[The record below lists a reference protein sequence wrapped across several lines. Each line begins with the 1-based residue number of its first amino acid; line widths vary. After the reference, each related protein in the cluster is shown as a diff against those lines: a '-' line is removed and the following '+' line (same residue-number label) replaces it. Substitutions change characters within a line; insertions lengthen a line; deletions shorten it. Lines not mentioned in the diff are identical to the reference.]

1 MSCDELRDQYELYA
15 LGVLDAA
22 ERAELDEHLLREGDP
37 CIEGLQHALQLV
49 SSLALAA
56 PESRPPAR
64 LRNRVLGLVN
74 EPKLP
79 WFREPE
85 WIVAVMALA
94 IIAAW
99 LVSVHRIQERTLA
112 VARQDLS
119 RTNVELAR
127 LNEAFALM
135 NDPAAK
141 QLVFGE
147 NAPKPR
153 GRVFVNPKQGVLLLA
168 SNLAPAPAG
177 KIYEMWI
184 IPKGGSPLPSGL
196 FQSQPD
202 GTAMYLRKGAVDVAS
217 TGFVAVTLEP
227 EAGSQAPTTQPLIV
241 AAL

>member
-1 MSCDELRDQYELYA
+1 MNCDELRDQYELYA
-15 LGVLDAA
+15 LGVLGAA
-22 ERAELDEHLLREGDP
+22 ERAELDEHLKREGDP
-37 CIEGLQHALQLV
+37 CIEGVHQARQLV
-49 SSLALAA
+49 SSLVLTA

-64 LRNRVLGLVN
+64 LRSRVVNLVS
-74 EPKLP
+74 EPKRS
-79 WFREPE
+79 WFRAPE
-85 WIVAVMALA
+85 WIAAAVAMT

-99 LVSVHRIQERTLA
+99 LANARRVQERTL
-112 VARQDLS
+112 VEARQELS
-119 RTNVELAR
+119 RKNVELAQ

-141 QLVFGE
+141 QVVFGE

-168 SNLAPAPAG
+168 SNLTPAPAG

-184 IPKGGSPLPSGL
+184 IPKGGSPLPAGL
-196 FQSQPD
+196 FQSQSD

-217 TGFVAVTLEP
+217 TGVIAVTLEP
-227 EAGSQAPTTQPLIV
+227 EAGSQAPTTTPLIV

>member
-1 MSCDELRDQYELYA
+1 MTCDELRDQYELYA

-22 ERAELDEHLLREGDP
+22 ERAELDDHLHREGDP
-37 CIEGLQHALQLV
+37 CIEGVRRARELV
-49 SSLALAA
+49 GSLVLTA

-64 LRNRVLGLVN
+64 LRNKIVGLVG
-74 EPKLP
+74 EPKRT
-79 WFREPE
+79 WFRAPE
-85 WIVAVMALA
+85 WIAAAVALA

-99 LVSVHRIQERTLA
+99 LANTRRIQEGTLA
-112 VARQDLS
+112 DVRQELQ
-119 RTNVELAR
+119 RKNVELVQ

-147 NAPKPR
+147 SAPKPR

-168 SNLAPAPAG
+168 SNLTPAPAG

-184 IPKGGSPLPSGL
+184 IPKSGSPLPAGL
-196 FQSQPD
+196 FQSQSD
-202 GTAMYLRKGAVDVAS
+202 GTAMYLRKGAVDMAS
-217 TGFVAVTLEP
+217 TGVIAVTLEP
-227 EAGSQAPTTQPLIV
+227 EAGSPGPTTQPLIA

>member
-22 ERAELDEHLLREGDP
+22 ERAELDQHLHREDDP
-37 CIEGLQHALQLV
+37 CIERVQHARLV
-49 SSLALAA
+49 LIT
-56 PESRPPAR
+56 PDSRPPAR
-64 LRNRVLGLVN
+64 LRSRVVGLVS
-74 EPKLP
+74 EPKRS
-79 WFREPE
+79 WFGVPA
-85 WIVAVMALA
+85 WIAVAAALA
-94 IIAAW
+94 IVAAW
-99 LVSVHRIQERTLA
+99 LANTRRIQERTLA
-112 VARQDLS
+112 DARQELG
-119 RTNVELAR
+119 RKNVELAQ

-147 NAPKPR
+147 AAPKPR

-168 SNLAPAPAG
+168 SNLTPAPAG

-184 IPKGGSPLPSGL
+184 IPKGGSPLPAGL
-196 FQSQPD
+196 FQSQSD

-217 TGFVAVTLEP
+217 TAVIAVTLEP
-227 EAGSQAPTTQPLIV
+227 EAGSQAPTTTPLVV